1 MESIIYDVSFWLVVN
16 FLLIVAVLGLVLI
29 RQQLTKPVAHAAAV
43 IQQKKLDEELA
54 LYKSMIDEGNGKE
67 AVKTV
72 FRSVWKKICRLYAVD
87 ERGLT
92 VVEVMSSGK
101 LPEKIR
107 EKILLLYRIYEPV
120 KFGDVEPS
128 REQLMVFDKTLEQ
141 LSEDF

>member
-1 MESIIYDVSFWLVVN
+1 
-16 FLLIVAVLGLVLI
+16 
-29 RQQLTKPVAHAAAV
+29 
-43 IQQKKLDEELA
+43 
-54 LYKSMIDEGNGKE
+54 
-67 AVKTV
+67 KTV

-128 REQLMVFDKTLEQ
+128 REQLMVFGKTLEQ